1 MNKSLAQT
9 IRDESLTAVANV
21 GGSYEAFIHWNYIL
35 AMFDLKPID
44 SFVTKTV
51 DVH

>member
-21 GGSYEAFIHWNYIL
+21 GGSYKDFIHWNYIL

-44 SFVTKTV
+44 SFVTKAV